1 MGKRIQKC
9 LALAALMCLCL
20 ALLTA
25 GSSAYFTSV
34 GTARNTVTAGNI
46 RIELVE
52 TAIPPTGGAPVPFT
66 DPVGVMPGT
75 SVSKRV
81 QVKNT
86 GDQSAYIRVGYTLSA
101 LSSSGAVLE
110 LEPAMVSVDENT
122 SAWTRQGAYCYYNS
136 PLAPG
141 ETTQP
146 VFTSVSFSPDMGNA
160 YQDMKLVV
168 TVNAAATQTANN
180 GASALT
186 AAGWPAA

>member
-1 MGKRIQKC
+1 
-9 LALAALMCLCL
+9 
-20 ALLTA
+20 
-25 GSSAYFTSV
+25 
-34 GTARNTVTAGNI
+34 
-46 RIELVE
+46 
-52 TAIPPTGGAPVPFT
+52 
-66 DPVGVMPGT
+66 
-75 SVSKRV
+75 
-81 QVKNT
+81 
-86 GDQSAYIRVGYTLSA
+86 
-101 LSSSGAVLE
+101 
-110 LEPAMVSVDENT
+110 MVSVDENT

-160 YQDMKLVV
+160 YQDMKLIV